1 MKVNIERLEEI
12 KKELNKI
19 NSEKLEDIEFYKDGK
34 KIEMSKEL
42 IDKWKYI
49 GLNNVYYIT
58 TDFYLKGDQMK
69 QRATE
74 IEYLKWFRINADFGP
89 ADSDVKDIMN
99 SEFMDETGKNIPEG
113 WNYMSDGETSTDSEE
128 VTK

>member
-58 TDFYLKGDQMK
+58 TDFYLNGD
-69 QRATE
+69 
-74 IEYLKWFRINADFGP
+74 I
-89 ADSDVKDIMN
+89 
-99 SEFMDETGKNIPEG
+99 
-113 WNYMSDGETSTDSEE
+113 
-128 VTK
+128 